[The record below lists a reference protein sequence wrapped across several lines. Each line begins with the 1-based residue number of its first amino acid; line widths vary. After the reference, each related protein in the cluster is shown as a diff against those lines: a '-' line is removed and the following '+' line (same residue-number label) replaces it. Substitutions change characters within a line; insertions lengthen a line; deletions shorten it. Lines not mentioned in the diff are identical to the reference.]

1 MILEIKR
8 LKIFNNTVAFTVKR
22 GTSDETFEKITVDD
36 KEIDLS
42 SIDEL
47 NSVIDILKESLKN
60 DLDIS
65 SFNEADKSL
74 FSIFGLSEYAENLS
88 KLYEKN
94 KQTTNTII
102 NVIENMIDKLH
113 DNTKCCEECCTCTDD
128 KYCTACQEAEKASEA
143 VEAVSNTRTFH
154 WAQKYMDTVIDP
166 ASELTGPEYNTLLA
180 MFTQYGEWILKQ

>member
-36 KEIDLS
+36 KEVDLS
-42 SIDEL
+42 SVNEL

-60 DLDIS
+60 DLDVS
-65 SFNEADKSL
+65 SFDETDTAL
-74 FSIFGLSEYAENLS
+74 FSLFGLSEYTEKLS
-88 KLYEKN
+88 KLYETN
-94 KQTTNTII
+94 KQNINTII
-102 NVIENMIDKLH
+102 NVIENMISELQN
-113 DNTKCCEECCTCTDD
+113 NTKCCEECCTCTDD
-128 KYCTACQEAEKASEA
+128 MYCAACQEAEKASEA

-166 ASELTGPEYNTLLA
+166 SSELTGPEYNTLLA

>member
-8 LKIFNNTVAFTVKR
+8 LKVLNNTVAFTVRR

-42 SIDEL
+42 SVNEL
-47 NSVIDILKESLKN
+47 NSVIDILKESIKN
-60 DLDIS
+60 DLDVS
-65 SFNEADKSL
+65 TFSETDNAL
-74 FSIFGLSEYAENLS
+74 FSIFGLSEYAEKLS

-94 KQTTNTII
+94 KENTNTII
-102 NVIENMIDKLH
+102 NVIENMISKLH
-113 DNTKCCEECCTCTDD
+113 NTKCCEECCTCVDD
-128 KYCTACQEAEKASEA
+128 KYCSACQEAEKAAEA

-166 ASELTGPEYNTLLA
+166 SSELTGPEYNTLLA